1 MKEET
6 STDPVSAEAVRRSLD
21 GCLRAPAFRRS
32 QKLAAFLSYIV
43 DEELSGRGEAIKAY
57 TIATQALGRADS
69 FDPSN
74 DPSVRVE
81 AGRLRRVLD
90 EVYADEGRFWPVR
103 IQVPVGAYRP
113 SFETQEFRPRDFTAE
128 EPRPGSSRPA
138 DVEPDD
144 IGASPGAGSRRAGM
158 PADPGPVP
166 PGMTAGRLVPSVVAQ
181 ILALFDTR
189 GQAVLALLL
198 AVIAFLLAVEVALQI
213 YVLAHA

>member
-6 STDPVSAEAVRRSLD
+6 STDPVSTEAVRRSLD

-43 DEELSGRGEAIKAY
+43 DEELAGRGEAIKAY

-113 SFETQEFRPRDFTAE
+113 SFDIQEFRPRDFTAE
-128 EPRPGSSRPA
+128 EPGPDDPRAADIGPGDVAASPRAGARPAGTPAGPGS
-138 DVEPDD
+138 
-144 IGASPGAGSRRAGM
+144 GPGT
-158 PADPGPVP
+158 
-166 PGMTAGRLVPSVVAQ
+166 TAGLAARNVVAQ
-181 ILALFDTR
+181 VLALFDTR

-198 AVIAFLLAVEVALQI
+198 TVIALLLAVEVALQI

>member
-1 MKEET
+1 MSEQT
-6 STDPVSAEAVRRSLD
+6 SAEAVSAEAVRRSLD

-32 QKLAAFLSYIV
+32 QKLAAFLSYV
-43 DEELSGRGEAIKAY
+43 VEEELAGRGEGIKAY

-90 EVYADEGRFWPVR
+90 EVYADEGRQWPIR
-103 IQVPVGAYRP
+103 ILVPVGAYRP
-113 SFETQEFRPRDFTAE
+113 TFVPQAGEEAPPEDTTRPVAVLV
-128 EPRPGSSRPA
+128 PMSPPAVARPA
-138 DVEPDD
+138 RR
-144 IGASPGAGSRRAGM
+144 IGAQA
-158 PADPGPVP
+158 
-166 PGMTAGRLVPSVVAQ
+166 
-181 ILALFDTR
+181 LALFDTR

-213 YVLAHA
+213 YVLTAA

>member
-1 MKEET
+1 MNEET
-6 STDPVSAEAVRRSLD
+6 GPEPAPAEAVRRSLD

-43 DEELSGRGEAIKAY
+43 EEELSGRGEAIKAY

-90 EVYADEGRFWPVR
+90 EVYADEGRYWPVR

-113 SFETQEFRPRDFTAE
+113 SFELQDFTQKDVRPAE
-128 EPRPGSSRPA
+128 FEPVAREPEGGGRPVGRLPGPGS
-138 DVEPDD
+138 
-144 IGASPGAGSRRAGM
+144 
-158 PADPGPVP
+158 VP
-166 PGMTAGRLVPSVVAQ
+166 PGPTTARSMRVVLTQ

-189 GQAVLALLL
+189 GQAVLALIL
-198 AVIAFLLAVEVALQI
+198 AVIAFLLVVEVALQI
-213 YVLAHA
+213 YVLTRS

>member
-1 MKEET
+1 MTEQTNAEA
-6 STDPVSAEAVRRSLD
+6 VSAEAVRRSLD

-32 QKLAAFLSYIV
+32 QKLAAFLSYV
-43 DEELSGRGEAIKAY
+43 VEEELAGRGEGIKAY

-90 EVYADEGRFWPVR
+90 EVYSDEGRQLPVR
-103 IQVPVGAYRP
+103 ILVPVGAYRP
-113 SFETQEFRPRDFTAE
+113 TFELQAGEDAPPE
-128 EPRPGSSRPA
+128 ETPRPVA
-138 DVEPDD
+138 T
-144 IGASPGAGSRRAGM
+144 
-158 PADPGPVP
+158 PVP
-166 PGMTAGRLVPSVVAQ
+166 VLVPAPPAPAAGPPRRIAAQ
-181 ILALFDTR
+181 ALALFDTR

-213 YVLAHA
+213 YVLTSA

>member
-43 DEELSGRGEAIKAY
+43 DEELAGRGEAIKAY

-113 SFETQEFRPRDFTAE
+113 SFEIQEFRPRDFTAE
-128 EPRPGSSRPA
+128 EPGPA
-138 DVEPDD
+138 DVEPGD
-144 IGASPGAGSRRAGM
+144 IEASPRAGSRPTGTPTGAG
-158 PADPGPVP
+158 P
-166 PGMTAGRLVPSVVAQ
+166 PGTAAGRPKRSVVAQ
-181 ILALFDTR
+181 VLGLFDTR

>member
-1 MKEET
+1 MNEET
-6 STDPVSAEAVRRSLD
+6 SPDPASPDAVRRSLD

-43 DEELSGRGEAIKAY
+43 EEELAGRGEAIKAY

-90 EVYADEGRFWPVR
+90 EVYADEGRYWPVR

-113 SFETQEFRPRDFTAE
+113 SFEPQDFTSRDVQPTEIHSAGR
-128 EPRPGSSRPA
+128 EPPEAGSRPA
-138 DVEPDD
+138 ARP
-144 IGASPGAGSRRAGM
+144 
-158 PADPGPVP
+158 PGPGSVP
-166 PGMTAGRLVPSVVAQ
+166 PGPPAARSVRTVLAEAQ
-181 ILALFDTR
+181 ALFDTR
-189 GQAVLALLL
+189 GQAVLALIL

-213 YVLAHA
+213 YVLTHA

>member
-1 MKEET
+1 MTEQTNAEA
-6 STDPVSAEAVRRSLD
+6 VSAEAVRRSLD

-32 QKLAAFLSYIV
+32 QKLAAFLSYV
-43 DEELSGRGEAIKAY
+43 VEEELAGRGEGIKAY

-90 EVYADEGRFWPVR
+90 EVYADEGRQLPVR
-103 IQVPVGAYRP
+103 ILVPVGAYRP
-113 SFETQEFRPRDFTAE
+113 TFELQAGEDASPE
-128 EPRPGSSRPA
+128 ETPRPVA
-138 DVEPDD
+138 T
-144 IGASPGAGSRRAGM
+144 
-158 PADPGPVP
+158 PVP
-166 PGMTAGRLVPSVVAQ
+166 VLVPAPPAPAAGPPRRIAAQ
-181 ILALFDTR
+181 ALALFDTR

-213 YVLAHA
+213 YVLTSA

>member
-1 MKEET
+1 MTEQTNAEA
-6 STDPVSAEAVRRSLD
+6 VSAEAVRRSLD

-32 QKLAAFLSYIV
+32 QKLAAFLSYV
-43 DEELSGRGEAIKAY
+43 VEEELAGRGEGIKAY

-90 EVYADEGRFWPVR
+90 EVYADEGRQLPVR
-103 IQVPVGAYRP
+103 ILVPVGAYRP
-113 SFETQEFRPRDFTAE
+113 TFELQAGEDAPPE
-128 EPRPGSSRPA
+128 ETPRPVA
-138 DVEPDD
+138 T
-144 IGASPGAGSRRAGM
+144 
-158 PADPGPVP
+158 PVP
-166 PGMTAGRLVPSVVAQ
+166 VLVPAPPAPAAGPPRRIAAQ
-181 ILALFDTR
+181 ALALFDTR

-213 YVLAHA
+213 YVLTSA

>member
-1 MKEET
+1 MTEQTNAEA
-6 STDPVSAEAVRRSLD
+6 VSAEAVRRSLD

-32 QKLAAFLSYIV
+32 QKLAAFLSYV
-43 DEELSGRGEAIKAY
+43 VEEELAGRGEGIKAY

-90 EVYADEGRFWPVR
+90 EVYADEGRQLPVR
-103 IQVPVGAYRP
+103 ILVPVGAYRP
-113 SFETQEFRPRDFTAE
+113 TFELQTGEDAPPE
-128 EPRPGSSRPA
+128 ETPRPVA
-138 DVEPDD
+138 T
-144 IGASPGAGSRRAGM
+144 
-158 PADPGPVP
+158 PVP
-166 PGMTAGRLVPSVVAQ
+166 VLVPAPPAPAAGPPRRIAAQ
-181 ILALFDTR
+181 ALALFDTR

-213 YVLAHA
+213 YVLTSA